1 MAKIQ
6 VYYGPGMGKTS
17 AALGNA
23 IRAAAE
29 GQSVYIIQ
37 FLKGQLEGDYWKRLE
52 PEIKEFSFER
62 SSHSFRELDEEAKRE
77 EKENIIN
84 GLGFA
89 KKVLTTGECDIL
101 VLDEFLGLSD
111 EGIVTEQQMVD
122 VLNTGSPSMRVIL
135 TGMYLPLAVRN
146 VSDQIFKI
154 VDESSSAR

>member
-23 IRAAAE
+23 VRAAAA
-29 GQSVYIIQ
+29 GKSVYIIQ
-37 FLKGQLEGDYWKRLE
+37 FLKGQLEGDYLKRLE

-62 SSHSFRELDEEAKRE
+62 STHSFGELDDDAKKE
-77 EKENIIN
+77 EKQNIIN

-111 EGIVTEQQMVD
+111 EGIVTEDQMVD
-122 VLNTGSPSMRVIL
+122 VLESGSGLTQIIL
-135 TGMYLPLAVRN
+135 TGTYLPFSVR
-146 VSDQIFKI
+146 QISEQVFKI
-154 VDESSSAR
+154 IDESSVG

>member
-23 IRAAAE
+23 IRAASV
-29 GQSVYIIQ
+29 GKSVYIIQ
-37 FLKGQLEGDYWKRLE
+37 FLKGQLDEDYFKRLE
-52 PEIKEFSFER
+52 PEVKAFSFER
-62 SSHSFRELDEEAKRE
+62 STHNFNELSDEEKKD
-77 EKENIIN
+77 EKQNLLN

-111 EGIVTEQQMVD
+111 EGIISEDDMVNLVSLGTD
-122 VLNTGSPSMRVIL
+122 SMQLIL
-135 TGMYLPLAVRN
+135 TGTVLPESLRKKC
-146 VSDQIFKI
+146 DQIFKI
-154 VDESSSAR
+154 SDESNK

>member
-23 IRAAAE
+23 IRAASV
-29 GQSVYIIQ
+29 GKSVYIIQ
-37 FLKGQLEGDYWKRLE
+37 FLKGQLDEEYFKRLE
-52 PEIKEFSFER
+52 PEVKAFSFER
-62 SSHSFRELDEEAKRE
+62 STHNFNELSAE
-77 EKENIIN
+77 EKKDEKQNILN

-111 EGIVTEQQMVD
+111 EGIISEEAMVNLISLGTE
-122 VLNTGSPSMRVIL
+122 SMQLIL
-135 TGMYLPLAVRN
+135 TGTVLPQVLRDKC
-146 VSDQIFKI
+146 DQIFKI
-154 VDESSSAR
+154 SDESNK